1 MNHIHRLVFNAS
13 MGLWQAVAEIGKS
26 AGQAQSTSRRASRHV
41 GMSATLTALAVSSL
55 MAQTLPAGVHLPQ
68 RTPTAQAA
76 ALAATALPQGGVV
89 SAGSASISNQGP
101 AMTVVQNSE
110 RAAINWQSFSVG
122 KDASV
127 TFAQP
132 SAHAVMLNRVV
143 GHEASI
149 IDGALNANGRVY
161 VLNSNG
167 VLFTKNAQVHAGAL
181 VATTLQ
187 LSDADFMAG
196 RSRFTSGG
204 GGQASV
210 VNLGSLT
217 AADGGYV
224 AMMGPQVVNEG
235 VITAKLGS
243 AILAGGQDVSLNFN
257 GDSLVGVTLN
267 QGALNALV
275 ENKNAIYADG
285 GTVVLTAKGLDE
297 VMRTVVNNT
306 GEIRAQTVANQ
317 GGKIYLLG
325 GMGQDRIE
333 VGGTLDAS
341 APASGDGGFI
351 ETSAAHV
358 AITPGSQVTTRA
370 AHGRTGTF
378 LIDPNDFTIA
388 ATGGNMTG
396 AQVAASLANNNVQ
409 ISTATQGTAG
419 GNGDIFVKEDV
430 TWTSG
435 NTLTLTAESNIAIT
449 KTLDASGGSGGKVV
463 LEYGQGAL
471 ANGNTASYNFGLT
484 SAGFA
489 GKIKLQAG
497 QNFQTKLGSDG
508 SAIDWT
514 VITALGTE
522 SANNDGTLQGLRG
535 AASGHYALGADIDAS
550 GTASWNSGA
559 GFTPIGFESGKFDG
573 LGHTVDG
580 LTIHRTTDNN
590 GLFGYVSD
598 ATLRNVGITR
608 ANIKGSS
615 NIGALVGYFEV
626 DADDSS
632 GVFNAYSTG
641 AVGGIVVNA
650 QVPDGIGGLV
660 GQMDSGAIK
669 NSFSTADVESDGLG
683 TTVGGLAGN
692 VTYATISNSYA
703 TGAVK
708 GSLSVGG
715 LLGRTS
721 ATIVDSYATGDVTGS
736 QYVGGLVGE
745 INQEAD
751 IQNTYAAGR
760 VSGTSD
766 VGGFAG
772 RVNPGPQLVLTNNYW
787 DTTTTGQTTAYN
799 LVTATDSVTG
809 VRTTVPV
816 QSEAGKVM
824 GKTTAELKTMATYD
838 GTGMTVAGDPSL
850 SGVYPRLRSLTAGL
864 TTGSSIW
871 VMEGQVTPPEPE
883 ITDGIRPLIAA
894 LSSLPA
900 FNTPRITPN
909 ENTPPPQGPTV
920 QAAPAFLTSQWGE
933 GTPLSVVSSPNGAE
947 AAQWV
952 NLSDADRMVLGASS
966 GEREMRVPASRNS
979 LAQIL
984 QGGVKLPAGV
994 EQQLYVVKGQ

>member
-1 MNHIHRLVFNAS
+1 MNHIHRLVFNAQL
-13 MGLWQAVAEIGKS
+13 GVWQAVAEIGKNTGKGVG
-26 AGQAQSTSRRASRHV
+26 AARRGRAR
-41 GMSATLTALAVSSL
+41 GRQRLALA
-55 MAQTLPAGVHLPQ
+55 M
-68 RTPTAQAA
+68 A
-76 ALAATALPQGGVV
+76 ALAASSSLFAASLVASALPQGGQIT
-89 SAGSASISNQGP
+89 AGSATVSSLGN
-101 AMTVVQNSE
+101 AMTVQQNSD
-110 RAAINWQSFSVG
+110 RAAINWNTFSIG
-122 KDASV
+122 RDASV
-127 TFAQP
+127 RFQQP
-132 SAHAVMLNRVV
+132 NATSVVLNRVV
-143 GHEASI
+143 GHEKSI
-149 IDGALNANGRVY
+149 IEGALSANGRVFL
-161 VLNSNG
+161 LNANG
-167 VLFTKNAQVHAGAL
+167 VLFTKNAQVNVAAL
-181 VATTLQ
+181 LASSLDQ
-187 LSDADFMAG
+187 SDADFMAG
-196 RSRFTSGG
+196 KTNFKAAGHAG
-204 GGQASV
+204 SV
-210 VNLGSLT
+210 INLGT
-217 AADGGYV
+217 IKAADGGYV
-224 AMMGPQVVNEG
+224 ALMGPQVVNEG

-243 AILAGGQDVSLNFN
+243 AILAGGSDVSLNFHGN
-257 GDSLVGVTLN
+257 SLVGVTLN

-358 AITPGSQVTTRA
+358 AFQADSKVTTRA

-396 AQVAASLANNNVQ
+396 AQVAASLASNNVQ

-419 GNGDIFVKEDV
+419 GNGDIFVKDDV
-430 TWTSG
+430 TWSSG
-435 NTLTLTAESNIAIT
+435 NTLTLTAERNIAIT
-449 KTLDASGGSGGKVV
+449 STLDASGDRGGKVV

-508 SAIDWT
+508 SATDWT

-522 SANNDGTLQGLRG
+522 NANNDGTLQGLRD
-535 AASGHYALGADIDAS
+535 ATPGHYVLGADIDAS

-598 ATLRNVGITR
+598 ATLRNVSITR

-615 NIGALVGYFEV
+615 NIGALVGYFEIDS
-626 DADDSS
+626 DATS

-641 AVGGIVVNA
+641 AIGGNVVNA

-669 NSFSTADVESDGLG
+669 NSFSNADVESDGLG

-736 QYVGGLVGE
+736 QFVGGLVGE

-772 RVNPGPQLVLTNNYW
+772 RVNPGQQLVLTNNYW
-787 DTTTTGQTTAYN
+787 DTTTTAQTTAYN

-850 SGVYPRLRSLTAGL
+850 SGVYPRLRSLTGGL
-864 TTGSSIW
+864 ATGTSIW
-871 VMEGQVTPPEPE
+871 AMAGVTPVIPVTPVTPVTPTPEPTKTESPRVIATLAALPALNSPRTTPPETPVAP
-883 ITDGIRPLIAA
+883 RA
-894 LSSLPA
+894 LNVTS
-900 FNTPRITPN
+900 
-909 ENTPPPQGPTV
+909 
-920 QAAPAFLTSQWGE
+920 APAYLTELLG
-933 GTPLSVVSSPNGAE
+933 GDGPLSVVSSPNGAE

-952 NLSDADRMVLGASS
+952 NLSDADRMVSGASS